1 MPERRTFR
9 LTFLPA
15 LVLAGAIALAACGG
29 DGADAPTPDSVPD
42 ASVAIIGEIPVTQAA
57 FERWLGARAR
67 GISPLSGT
75 ESSAEPLD
83 PPKFNRCIASV
94 RRQVTQSARQGGSVA
109 APAVPARPQLREA
122 CEQRY
127 QQLRLVTLSQMIE
140 DEWLIQQA
148 EREGLEVSDDEVS
161 ERLDG
166 YRSSFAGSPARSK
179 ATYQRLLNRSGLE
192 PEDVEAELKARI
204 AQERLLVQ
212 QTEAAGTPTP
222 EELRDFYESN
232 PQRFGKP
239 GSRVVEI
246 VSTDDEAAADEARQR
261 AEGEE
266 QLSQVSAEVSNNVS
280 ILAGD
285 GILTITQ
292 GPGPLPADLVDE
304 VFSTKLKTVAGP
316 LKSED
321 GNWYVFRALSET
333 PADVKPFEEVQRRV
347 LDETKANAL
356 QRAQI
361 EARNQL
367 QEDWRPKTLCAER
380 LLVAQCSNG
389 PELPPLPVP

>member
-1 MPERRTFR
+1 MPASRTIR
-9 LTFLPA
+9 STLLPT
-15 LVLAGAIALAACGG
+15 LFFAGALALAACGS

-42 ASVAIIGEIPVTQAA
+42 ASVAIVGEVPVTQAA
-57 FERWLGARAR
+57 LERRFGARAR

-75 ESSAEPLD
+75 ESSTEPLD

-94 RRQVTQSARQGGSVA
+94 RRQVTQAARQGGSVA
-109 APAVPARPQLREA
+109 APAVPDRPQLREA

-127 QQLRLVTLSQMIE
+127 EQLRLATLSQMIE
-140 DEWLIQQA
+140 DQWLIQQA
-148 EREGLEVSDDEVS
+148 EQEGLGVSDDEVS

-166 YRSSFAGSPARSK
+166 YRSSFAGSPARSR
-179 ATYQRLLNRSGLE
+179 AAYQRLLNRSGLE

-212 QTEAAGTPTP
+212 QTEAAETPTA

-232 PQRFGKP
+232 PQLFGRP

-246 VSTDDEAAADEARQR
+246 VSTEDEAAADEAKQR
-261 AEGEE
+261 SEGEE
-266 QLSQVSAEVSNNVS
+266 QLSQVSTEVSNNVS

-292 GPGPLPADLVDE
+292 GPGPLSADLVDE
-304 VFSTKLKTVAGP
+304 VFSAG
-316 LKSED
+316 LKSVVGPFEAED
-321 GNWYVFRALSET
+321 GNWYVFRVLSET
-333 PADVKPFEEVQRRV
+333 AADVKPFEQVQRRV
-347 LDETKANAL
+347 LDETKSNAL
-356 QRAQI
+356 RRAQV

-367 QEDWRPKTLCAER
+367 QEDWRPKTLCAEE